1 MSLNFKCKFSIQ
13 NMKAYQLEVTTKS
26 KKVQWKQKG
35 GGGSEPAT
43 SQTNINPTMNLKGC
57 KIETT

>member
-13 NMKAYQLEVTTKS
+13 IMKAYQLEVTTKS
-26 KKVQWKQKG
+26 KKVQWKQKE
-35 GGGSEPAT
+35 GGSEPAT
-43 SQTNINPTMNLKGC
+43 SQTNINQMMNLKGC